1 SSASRS
7 ARTPWAAS
15 AWPPAI
21 CGRPCCAPWPPA
33 SWVGSCC
40 SWPRDTWRTT
50 RPRASSAPARR
61 ARTCDSEFASG
72 GPPWHR
78 HDVLPVEAVI
88 LIGHGAVPGDCPRD
102 LVTRLKALEGRRRP
116 PGEPPGPPTLE
127 DAAATLVASGARR
140 IAVVP
145 SMLTPGGVH
154 PEIEIPAALDDLRT
168 THPAV
173 RFDYAWPFDLD
184 AVARLL
190 AP

>member
-102 LVTRLKALEGRRRP
+102 LVTRLKALEGRRRAT
-116 PGEPPGPPTLE
+116 GEPPGPEEREL
-127 DAAATLVASGARR
+127 DAQVRRWPGSPATDPYQAGLDALAARLR
-140 IAVVP
+140 P
-145 SMLTPGGVH
+145 
-154 PEIEIPAALDDLRT
+154 LDDLRT

-184 AVARLL
+184 AVARLP
-190 AP
+190 ARPS